1 MATKTCGVCGATS
14 AAEFCDLCGSR
25 MPAEGAGSKG
35 PTASAPPAPTPVL
48 TPRPPSTYAR
58 PVSSRP
64 PALLTSRKPPKT
76 GLVLGAIAVGVVV
89 LVVWAINANQPTTP
103 TARPATIT
111 TTAAAGSTTA
121 TRAMTGQNP
130 GTTSTSTGLR
140 TTSGQTTE
148 QVAREELTQEVQSY
162 TVTTDNHYLVEL
174 AAKWVGATD
183 PQLMAANGTH
193 TFYASDILAEYRIL
207 KANYGY
213 SVHLVLASGFGK
225 QTVNS
230 KIPAGEPLYVTIYD
244 PGTLAGKSGADSWCS
259 SQFPGLTGASL
270 DNVCLTRPAS
280 PPHT

>member
-58 PVSSRP
+58 PLSSRP
-64 PALLTSRKPPKT
+64 AVILTSPKPPKT
-76 GLVLGAIAVGVVV
+76 RLVLGAIVVGVVV
-89 LVVWAINANQPTTP
+89 LVVWAINASQPATP
-103 TARPATIT
+103 TARPATIA
-111 TTAAAGSTTA
+111 TTATAGSTMA

-130 GTTSTSTGLR
+130 GTSTSTGLQ

-148 QVAREELTQEVQSY
+148 QVARGELTQEVQSY

-183 PQLMAANGTH
+183 PLLTAANGTH
-193 TFYASDILAEYRIL
+193 TFYATDILAEYRNF

-213 SVHLVLASGFGK
+213 PVHLVLASGFGK

-244 PGTLAGKSGADSWCS
+244 PGTFAGKSGADSWCS